1 MALPERI
8 DRDEMSEAP
17 PTPFASATDVVGV
30 REQEMAREP
39 SRIKRVLKVL
49 GPGLITG
56 ASDDDP
62 SGIGTYSAAGASLGY
77 SILWTALVTFP
88 LMSAVQYICAKVGLV
103 SGMGL
108 GGVLKKHYPK
118 QVLFPAVVALM
129 IGNII
134 NIGADI
140 GAIAAAVNLLVPLP
154 PAALVLPITLGILA
168 LLVVGSYR
176 LIANTFKWLTLALFA
191 YVAASFLAKPD
202 WGAAL
207 HGALVPQISLDSGY
221 LAMLVAI
228 LGTTISPYLFFW
240 QSSQEVEE
248 KVAMGKHKLWQRRGT
263 SDEEL
268 KYATW
273 DINTGMFVSNLVAF
287 FIMLAAAATLFAAGK
302 TDIASATD
310 AAQALGPLAGN
321 WATILFAVGMI
332 GSGFLAVPV
341 LAGSSAYAMSEAFG
355 WRLGLEEKATRAWQF
370 YMVIFVS
377 MVVGA
382 EINFLGINP
391 IEALVW
397 SAAINGVLAVPLL
410 VLIMLIANNR
420 TVMGRR
426 VNGVWSNLLGW
437 VTTVAMGAA
446 AIGLFLTWGK

>member
-207 HGALVPQISLDSGY
+207 HGTLVPQISLDSGY

>member
-382 EINFLGINP
+382 EIDFLGINP